1 MTTENT
7 DNNSDHTRLFETCTD
22 VLQVP
27 EQVQFVASYFNTTT
41 GHATWL
47 LDMYKE
53 TNRRTISR
61 VFIQHTDVKVSP

>member
-7 DNNSDHTRLFETCTD
+7 DNNSDHTRLFETCTA

-47 LDMYKE
+47 LDMYKK
-53 TNRRTISR
+53 RTDEQFHVYSSSI
-61 VFIQHTDVKVSP
+61 PM